1 MFSTM
6 TSRDGQRGVV
16 PTTLGG
22 MRTPGSATDPSSW
35 VTLHENR
42 PPRVLKLLFW
52 GAVALT
58 LGLYALLFLSGQ
70 MRFRGGEPVA
80 NAAVLVSVGVL
91 LLCCALWPFLAWSPA
106 SPWPRRAASA
116 AFLALTVFC
125 MLSSNHTTFLLL
137 CVGTMNAVAVFGLPG
152 GIGYGS
158 AVLVFSVGLTLVV
171 PDLPFAV
178 GLFAGVTLLF
188 IVAASGTV
196 FLGLTVA
203 AQRAE
208 RTRELLAA
216 LEEAHGELRRRS
228 ERIRELTVAE
238 ERARMSREMH
248 DSTGHYLTALTMSL
262 TNALR
267 FRTARPDAAWEE
279 VEQARGLAREALT
292 DARRWVRA
300 LRPLRLEGRAGL
312 AAMRALA
319 ASFDGG
325 GIRIGFAV
333 TGTGVWPDLSEE
345 AELVC
350 YRVLQEGLTNAM
362 RHSGADLVEVEV
374 LTRADGVAVTVTDNG
389 GGAAEEA
396 VHGGFGLRGLSERVA
411 AVGGTMLSCNVCAD
425 DRTQEDTA
433 LKGQA
438 RKNAAPE
445 GRARE
450 DGTHGSPTCRER
462 TLEGTTSGSAP
473 PAGLLGFRLRAEVPA
488 DTGTRETVHGT
499 AGGTT

>member
-1 MFSTM
+1 
-6 TSRDGQRGVV
+6 
-16 PTTLGG
+16 
-22 MRTPGSATDPSSW
+22 MRTPGSPTDPSSW

-42 PPRVLKLLFW
+42 PPRVLELLFW

-70 MRFRGGEPVA
+70 MRFHGGDPVA
-80 NAAVLVSVGVL
+80 NTAVLVSVGVL

-106 SPWPRRAASA
+106 SPWPRRAVSA
-116 AFLALTVFC
+116 AFLALTVLC

-178 GLFAGVTLLF
+178 GLFAGMILLF

-203 AQRAE
+203 ARRAE
-208 RTRELLAA
+208 HTRELLTA

-228 ERIRELTVAE
+228 DRIRELTVAE

-262 TNALR
+262 SNALR
-267 FRTARPDAAWEE
+267 FRTARPDSAWEE
-279 VEQARGLAREALT
+279 VRQARELAREALT
-292 DARRWVRA
+292 DTRRWVRA
-300 LRPLRLEGRAGL
+300 LRPLGLEGRAGL
-312 AAMRALA
+312 AAMRAMA

-325 GIRIGFAV
+325 GVRIGFAV
-333 TGTGVWPDLSEE
+333 TGDGVWPDMSEE

-350 YRVLQEGLTNAM
+350 YRALQEGLTNAM
-362 RHSGADLVEVEV
+362 RHSGADLIEVEV
-374 LTRADGVAVTVTDNG
+374 LTRAEGVAVTVTDNG

-396 VHGGFGLRGLSERVA
+396 VRAGFGLRGLSERVA
-411 AVGGTMLSCNVCAD
+411 AVGGTVLSGNVCAT
-425 DRTQEDTA
+425 DRTREGTT
-433 LKGQA
+433 
-438 RKNAAPE
+438 PE
-445 GRARE
+445 GGA
-450 DGTHGSPTCRER
+450 HGSPTCRER
-462 TLEGTTSGSAP
+462 ACEATTPGSTP
-473 PAGLLGFRLRAEVPA
+473 PAGPLGFRLRAEVPA
-488 DTGTRETVHGT
+488 HAGTRETVPGT
-499 AGGTT
+499 AGGTA

>member
-1 MFSTM
+1 
-6 TSRDGQRGVV
+6 
-16 PTTLGG
+16 
-22 MRTPGSATDPSSW
+22 MRVSGPLPDLSSW

-42 PPRVLKLLFW
+42 PPRVLELLFW

-58 LGLYALLFLSGQ
+58 LGLYALLFLSGLAP
-70 MRFRGGEPVA
+70 FPSGDPVPD
-80 NAAVLVSVGVL
+80 AAVLVSVGVL
-91 LLCCALWPFLAWSPA
+91 LVCCALWPFLAWSPA

-116 AFLALTVFC
+116 VFLALTVLC

-137 CVGTMNAVAVFGLPG
+137 CVGTMNAVAVFGLQG

-171 PDLPFAV
+171 PGLPFAV
-178 GLFAGVTLLF
+178 GLFAGMVLLF

-203 AQRAE
+203 ARRAE

-216 LEEAHGELRRRS
+216 LEEAHGELSRRS

-262 TNALR
+262 SNALR
-267 FRTARPDAAWEE
+267 FRTARPGAAWEE
-279 VEQARGLAREALT
+279 VEQARELAREALT
-292 DARRWVRA
+292 DTRRWVRA

-312 AAMRALA
+312 AAMRAMA

-333 TGTGVWPDLSEE
+333 SGTGVWPDLSEE

-350 YRVLQEGLTNAM
+350 YRALQEGLTNAM

-396 VHGGFGLRGLSERVA
+396 VLGGFGLRGLSERVE
-411 AVGGTMLSCNVCAD
+411 AVGGTMLSGNVRAAD
-425 DRTQEDTA
+425 PAREDT
-433 LKGQA
+433 
-438 RKNAAPE
+438 APE

-450 DGTHGSPTCRER
+450 DGAHGDAAQRGRGHRGGAHGDPARQER
-462 TLEGTTSGSAP
+462 TREDAAPESGF
-473 PAGLLGFRLRAEVPA
+473 PAGPRGFRLRAEVPA
-488 DTGTRETVHGT
+488 HTRTRETVPGT

>member
-1 MFSTM
+1 MPLTM
-6 TSRDGQRGVV
+6 ASSGCPRGIV

-22 MRTPGSATDPSSW
+22 MRTPGSPTDPSSW

-42 PPRVLKLLFW
+42 PPRVLELLFW

-70 MRFRGGEPVA
+70 MRFRGGDPVA
-80 NAAVLVSVGVL
+80 NTAVLVSVGVL

-106 SPWPRRAASA
+106 SPWPRRAVSA
-116 AFLALTVFC
+116 AFLALTVLC

-158 AVLVFSVGLTLVV
+158 AVLVFNVGLALVV
-171 PDLPFAV
+171 PELPFAV
-178 GLFAGVTLLF
+178 GLFAGVILLF

-216 LEEAHGELRRRS
+216 LEEAHEELRRRS

-248 DSTGHYLTALTMSL
+248 DSTGHYLTVLTVSL

-279 VEQARGLAREALT
+279 VEQARELAREALT
-292 DARRWVRA
+292 DTRRWVRA

-312 AAMRALA
+312 TAMRALA

-350 YRVLQEGLTNAM
+350 YRALQEGLTNAM
-362 RHSGADLVEVEV
+362 RHSGADVVEVEV

-396 VHGGFGLRGLSERVA
+396 VRAGFGLRGLSERVG
-411 AVGGTMLSCNVCAD
+411 AVGGTMVGGNVYAAD
-425 DRTQEDTA
+425 RERGD
-433 LKGQA
+433 
-438 RKNAAPE
+438 AAPE
-445 GRARE
+445 GGAAGNPACRERARE
-450 DGTHGSPTCRER
+450 GTALRSVR
-462 TLEGTTSGSAP
+462 
-473 PAGLLGFRLRAEVPA
+473 PAGLRGFRLRAEVPA
-488 DTGTRETVHGT
+488 RARTRENVPGT
-499 AGGTT
+499 AGGTV